1 MGKESSGTA
10 LTVPATGLPV
20 GEQGKEYGKTPTAPM
35 RATEGAPEGC
45 SWSGAEAVPAL
56 GSSCRVSME
65 EQAGGM
71 PAESRRWEVAPTILD
86 VSRNSR
92 EGFSSDVDVS
102 QYREGCPPGVGSVAL
117 PGLRQDAPS
126 RHSYQRGQMPGLSSS
141 AAQASALAE
150 FDADVLAASSQKS
163 EKAHR
168 RTLVRNLAS
177 GMVHAALRD
186 GQARCS
192 WTFTVGVTAE
202 VVSGAPVLHNDLC
215 ERYFPWLRGDRM
227 RRLGRLGRGTPQV
240 GQMPP
245 RTS

>member
-35 RATEGAPEGC
+35 RATEGAPEGF
-45 SWSGAEAVPAL
+45 SWSGAVAVPAL

-102 QYREGCPPGVGSVAL
+102 QYREGGPPGVGSVAL

-126 RHSYQRGQMPGLSSS
+126 RHSYQRGQMPGLHHQLHKLPLWLSSMRTCWRP
-141 AAQASALAE
+141 ARRRAKRHI
-150 FDADVLAASSQKS
+150 DAPWYA
-163 EKAHR
+163 
-168 RTLVRNLAS
+168 TLRVGWCTQHC
-177 GMVHAALRD
+177 GMVR
-186 GQARCS
+186 R
-192 WTFTVGVTAE
+192 
-202 VVSGAPVLHNDLC
+202 GA
-215 ERYFPWLRGDRM
+215 
-227 RRLGRLGRGTPQV
+227 LGRLL
-240 GQMPP
+240 
-245 RTS
+245 